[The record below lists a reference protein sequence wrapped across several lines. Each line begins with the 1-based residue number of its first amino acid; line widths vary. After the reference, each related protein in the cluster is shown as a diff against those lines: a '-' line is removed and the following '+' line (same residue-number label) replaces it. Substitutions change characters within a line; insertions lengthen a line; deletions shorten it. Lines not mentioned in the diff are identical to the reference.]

1 MTDMLRR
8 IWHIA
13 TKELIHLRRDILLVS
28 FIVLGPV
35 SELVLIAWATS
46 AHIEHLPTAIVD
58 QDRTEASRALVRAL
72 ENTETFQADYHAA
85 NQEELSALI
94 DAGTVSTGLLIPS
107 GFAAGLAVPGSD
119 PPQVQII
126 LDGSDPTAARA
137 AEMSALG
144 VINSFSQQAALKNWG
159 GVAGEMGEVIRTDV
173 RVWFNEELS
182 EASYTVPSEMGFML
196 EMVAMMVAAISIAR
210 ERELGTFE
218 QLMVTP
224 IRAWELIIGKAI
236 PAVVISYFD
245 FLLMLGITIFIFG
258 VPMKGSL
265 LLLLVLALFYIFV
278 ELGWGLLISG
288 FSRTQL
294 QALLLVMILAMVAM
308 VFSGYA
314 FPVDTMP
321 PLMQIVANL
330 VPIKHWLL
338 IMRDIMLKGAGIN
351 VFWRELVALAV
362 LGVVINSVTLT
373 VLRKRLD

>member
-1 MTDMLRR
+1 MLRR

-28 FIVLGPV
+28 FLVLGPV
-35 SELVLIAWATS
+35 SELVFIAWATS
-46 AHIEHLPTAIVD
+46 SPIEHLPTAIVD
-58 QDRTEASRALVRAL
+58 RDRTEASRGLVVAL
-72 ENTETFQADYHAA
+72 ENSETFDAIFYPENDD
-85 NQEELSALI
+85 ELIRLL
-94 DAGTVSTGLLIPS
+94 DAGSVSAGVVIPPGFGEGLTS
-107 GFAAGLAVPGSD
+107 SASEQA
-119 PPQVQII
+119 QVQVI
-126 LDGSDPTAARA
+126 LDGSDPTAART
-137 AEMSALG
+137 AEMSARG
-144 VINSFSQQAALKNWG
+144 VIDSYAYDRLLQEWG
-159 GVAGEMGEVIRTDV
+159 QVAGQSGEVISTDV

-182 EASYTVPSEMGFML
+182 EANYTVPSEMGFML
-196 EMVAMMVAAISIAR
+196 AMVALMVAAISIAR

-224 IRAWELIIGKAI
+224 IRSWELIIGKAI
-236 PAVVISYFD
+236 PAVVISYLD
-245 FLLMLGITIFIFG
+245 FLIMLGITIFVFG

-265 LLLLVLALFYIFV
+265 PLLLVLALFYIFV

-288 FSRTQL
+288 ISRTQL
-294 QALLLVMILAMVAM
+294 QALLLVMVIAMVSM

-321 PLMQIVANL
+321 PLMQMAANL

-338 IMRDIMLKGAGIN
+338 IMRDIMLKGAGIR

-362 LGVVINSVTLT
+362 LGLIINAFTLT

>member
-1 MTDMLRR
+1 MFRR
-8 IWHIA
+8 VWHLV

-35 SELVLIAWATS
+35 SELTLIAWSTS
-46 AHIEHLPTAIVD
+46 ADIEHLPTAIVD
-58 QDRTEASRALVRAL
+58 QDRTEASRALVLAL
-72 ENTETFQADYHAA
+72 ENSETFDA
-85 NQEELSALI
+85 NYYPANERGLRALV
-94 DAGTVSTGLLIPS
+94 DAGTVVIGVLIPS
-107 GFAAGLAVPGSD
+107 GFAEGLAVPGSQA
-119 PPQVQII
+119 PQIQVI

-144 VINSFSQQAALKNWG
+144 VISGFGQERALQAWG
-159 GVAGEMGEVIRTDV
+159 NIAGGMGEVIRTDV
-173 RVWFNEELS
+173 RVRFNEELS
-182 EASYTVPSEMGFML
+182 EANYTVPSEMGFML
-196 EMVAMMVAAISIAR
+196 EMVALMVAAISIAR

-224 IRAWELIIGKAI
+224 VRTWELIIGKAI
-236 PAVVISYFD
+236 PAVVISYID

-265 LLLLVLALFYIFV
+265 ALLLVLALFYIFV

-288 FSRTQL
+288 FSHTQL
-294 QALLLVMILAMVAM
+294 QALLLVMVVAMVGM

-321 PLMQIVANL
+321 PLMQMVANL

-351 VFWRELVALAV
+351 TFWKELVALAI
-362 LGVVINSVTLT
+362 LGVVINAVTLT
-373 VLRKRLD
+373 ILRKRLD

>member
-1 MTDMLRR
+1 MLRR
-8 IWHIA
+8 IWYLV

-35 SELVLIAWATS
+35 SELVLIAWSTS
-46 AHIEHLPTAIVD
+46 ADIQHLPTAIVD
-58 QDRTEASRALVRAL
+58 HDRSEASRALVVAL
-72 ENTETFQADYHAA
+72 ENSETFDADYYPA
-85 NQEELSALI
+85 NEGELRALI
-94 DAGTVSTGLLIPS
+94 DAGTVVTGVLIPS
-107 GFAAGLAVPGSD
+107 GFAEGLAAPGSEA
-119 PPQVQII
+119 PQVQVI
-126 LDGSDPTAARA
+126 LDGSDPSAART
-137 AEMSALG
+137 AEMGALG
-144 VINSFSQQAALKNWG
+144 VISSYGQERALQNWG
-159 GVAGEMGEVIRTDV
+159 NVTTGMGEVIRTDL

-182 EASYTVPSEMGFML
+182 EANYTVPSEMGFML
-196 EMVAMMVAAISIAR
+196 EMVALMVAAISIAR

-224 IRAWELIIGKAI
+224 IRTWELIIGKAI
-236 PAVVISYFD
+236 PAVIISYID

-265 LLLLVLALFYIFV
+265 PLLLVLALLYIFV
-278 ELGWGLLISG
+278 ALGWGLLISG

-294 QALLLVMILAMVAM
+294 QALLLVMIIAMVGM

-321 PLMQIVANL
+321 PLMQMLANL

-338 IMRDIMLKGAGIN
+338 VMRDIMLKGAGIN
-351 VFWRELVALAV
+351 MFWKELVALAV
-362 LGVVINSVTLT
+362 LGVVINAVTLT

>member
-1 MTDMLRR
+1 MSSR
-8 IWHIA
+8 IWHLV

-35 SELVLIAWATS
+35 SELVFIAWSTS
-46 AHIEHLPTAIVD
+46 GDIQHLPTAIVD
-58 QDRTEASRALVRAL
+58 HDRSEASRALVVAL
-72 ENTETFQADYHAA
+72 ENSETFDA
-85 NQEELSALI
+85 NYYPANEGELRALI
-94 DAGTVSTGLLIPS
+94 DAGTVASGVLIPS
-107 GFAAGLAVPGSD
+107 GFGKGLEVLGSQA
-119 PPQVQII
+119 PQVQVI
-126 LDGSDPTAARA
+126 LDGSDPVAART

-144 VINSFSQQAALKNWG
+144 VISSFGQERALQACGNIA
-159 GVAGEMGEVIRTDV
+159 GVMGEVIRTDV

-182 EASYTVPSEMGFML
+182 EANYTVPSEMGFML
-196 EMVAMMVAAISIAR
+196 EMVALMVAAISIAR

-224 IRAWELIIGKAI
+224 VRTWELIIGKAI
-236 PAVVISYFD
+236 PAVVISYID

-265 LLLLVLALFYIFV
+265 ALLLVLALFYIFV

-294 QALLLVMILAMVAM
+294 QALLLVMVVAMVGM

-321 PLMQIVANL
+321 PLMQMVANL

-351 VFWRELVALAV
+351 MFWKELVALAI
-362 LGVVINSVTLT
+362 LGVIINAVTLT
-373 VLRKRLD
+373 ILRRRLD

>member
-1 MTDMLRR
+1 MFRR
-8 IWHIA
+8 VWHLV

-35 SELVLIAWATS
+35 SELTLIAWSTS
-46 AHIEHLPTAIVD
+46 ADIQHLPMAIVD
-58 QDRTEASRALVRAL
+58 QDRTEASRALVLAL
-72 ENTETFQADYHAA
+72 ENSETFDA
-85 NQEELSALI
+85 NYYPANERGLRALV
-94 DAGTVSTGLLIPS
+94 DAGTVVSGVLIPS
-107 GFAAGLAVPGSD
+107 GFAEGLAVPGSQA
-119 PPQVQII
+119 PQIQVI

-144 VINSFSQQAALKNWG
+144 VISSFGQERALQAWG
-159 GVAGEMGEVIRTDV
+159 NIAGVMGEVIRTDV

-182 EASYTVPSEMGFML
+182 EANYTVPSEMGFML
-196 EMVAMMVAAISIAR
+196 EMVALMVAAISIAR

-224 IRAWELIIGKAI
+224 VRTWELIIGKAI
-236 PAVVISYFD
+236 PAVVISYID

-265 LLLLVLALFYIFV
+265 ALLLVLALFYIFV

-294 QALLLVMILAMVAM
+294 QALLLVMVVAMVGM

-321 PLMQIVANL
+321 PLMQMVANL

-351 VFWRELVALAV
+351 MFWKELVALAI
-362 LGVVINSVTLT
+362 LGVIINAVTLT
-373 VLRKRLD
+373 ILRRRLD

>member
-1 MTDMLRR
+1 MFRR
-8 IWHIA
+8 VWHLV

-35 SELVLIAWATS
+35 SELTLIAWSTS
-46 AHIEHLPTAIVD
+46 ADIEHLPTAIVD
-58 QDRTEASRALVRAL
+58 QDRTEASRALVLAL
-72 ENTETFQADYHAA
+72 ENSETFDA
-85 NQEELSALI
+85 NYYPANERELRALV
-94 DAGTVSTGLLIPS
+94 DAGTVVSGVLIPS
-107 GFAAGLAVPGSD
+107 GFAEGLAVPGSQA
-119 PPQVQII
+119 PQVQVI

-137 AEMSALG
+137 AEMSASG
-144 VINSFSQQAALKNWG
+144 VISSFGQERALQAWG
-159 GVAGEMGEVIRTDV
+159 NIAGVMGEVIRTDV

-182 EASYTVPSEMGFML
+182 EANYTVPSEMGFML
-196 EMVAMMVAAISIAR
+196 EMVALMVAAISIAR

-224 IRAWELIIGKAI
+224 VRTWELIIGKAI
-236 PAVVISYFD
+236 PAVVISYID

-265 LLLLVLALFYIFV
+265 ALLLVLALFYIFV

-294 QALLLVMILAMVAM
+294 QALLLVMVVAMVGM

-321 PLMQIVANL
+321 PLMQMVANL

-351 VFWRELVALAV
+351 TFWKELVALAI
-362 LGVVINSVTLT
+362 LGVVINAVTLT
-373 VLRKRLD
+373 ILRKRLD

>member
-1 MTDMLRR
+1 MLRR
-8 IWHIA
+8 IWYLV

-35 SELVLIAWATS
+35 SELVLIAWSTS
-46 AHIEHLPTAIVD
+46 ADIQHLPTAIVD
-58 QDRTEASRALVRAL
+58 HDRSEASRALVLAL
-72 ENTETFQADYHAA
+72 ENSETFDADYYPA
-85 NQEELSALI
+85 NERELRALI
-94 DAGTVSTGLLIPS
+94 DAGTVVTGVLIPS
-107 GFAAGLAVPGSD
+107 GFAQGLAAPGSEA
-119 PPQVQII
+119 PQVQVI
-126 LDGSDPTAARA
+126 LDGSDPAAARA
-137 AEMSALG
+137 AEMGALG
-144 VINSFSQQAALKNWG
+144 VISSYGQERVLQNWG
-159 GVAGEMGEVIRTDV
+159 NVTTEMGEVIRTDV

-182 EASYTVPSEMGFML
+182 EANYTVPSEMGFML
-196 EMVAMMVAAISIAR
+196 EMVALMVAAISIAR

-224 IRAWELIIGKAI
+224 IRTWELIIGKAI

-265 LLLLVLALFYIFV
+265 PLLLILALFYIFV

-294 QALLLVMILAMVAM
+294 QALLLVMIIAMVGM

-321 PLMQIVANL
+321 PLMQMVANL

-338 IMRDIMLKGAGIN
+338 VMRDIMLKGAGIDM
-351 VFWRELVALAV
+351 FWKELVALAV
-362 LGVVINSVTLT
+362 LGVVINGVTLT
-373 VLRKRLD
+373 ILRKRLD

>member
-1 MTDMLRR
+1 MFRR
-8 IWHIA
+8 IWHIV

-35 SELVLIAWATS
+35 SELVFIAWATS
-46 AHIEHLPTAIVD
+46 GDVEHLPTAIVD
-58 QDRTEASRALVRAL
+58 HDRSEASRALVVAL
-72 ENTETFQADYHAA
+72 ENSETFDA
-85 NQEELSALI
+85 NYYPANEGELRVLI
-94 DAGTVSTGLLIPS
+94 DAGTVAIGLLIPA
-107 GFAAGLAVPGSD
+107 GFAEALAAPASEA
-119 PPQVQII
+119 PQVQVI
-126 LDGSDPTAARA
+126 LDGSDPAAARA
-137 AEMSALG
+137 AEISALG
-144 VINSFSQQAALKNWG
+144 VISSYGQEKALQSWG
-159 GVAGEMGEVIRTDV
+159 NMTTGLGEVIRTDV

-182 EASYTVPSEMGFML
+182 EANYTVPSEMGFML
-196 EMVAMMVAAISIAR
+196 EMVALMVAAISIAR

-224 IRAWELIIGKAI
+224 VRTWELIIGKAI

-265 LLLLVLALFYIFV
+265 PLLLVLALFYIFV

-294 QALLLVMILAMVAM
+294 QALLLVMVIAMVGM

-321 PLMQIVANL
+321 PLMQMIANL

-338 IMRDIMLKGAGIN
+338 VMRDIMLKGAGIGM
-351 VFWRELVALAV
+351 FWKELVALAI
-362 LGVVINSVTLT
+362 LGIIINAVTLT
-373 VLRKRLD
+373 ILRKRLD

>member
-1 MTDMLRR
+1 MFRR
-8 IWHIA
+8 VWHLV

-35 SELVLIAWATS
+35 SELTLIAWSTS
-46 AHIEHLPTAIVD
+46 ADIEHLPTAIVD
-58 QDRTEASRALVRAL
+58 QDRTEASRALVLAL
-72 ENTETFQADYHAA
+72 ENSETFDA
-85 NQEELSALI
+85 NYYPANERELRALV
-94 DAGTVSTGLLIPS
+94 DAGTVVSGVLIPS
-107 GFAAGLAVPGSD
+107 GFAEGLAVPGSQA
-119 PPQVQII
+119 PQVQVI

-144 VINSFSQQAALKNWG
+144 VISSFGQERALQAWG
-159 GVAGEMGEVIRTDV
+159 NIAGVMGEVIRTDV

-182 EASYTVPSEMGFML
+182 EANYTVPSEMGFML
-196 EMVAMMVAAISIAR
+196 EMVALMVAAISIAR

-224 IRAWELIIGKAI
+224 VRTWELIIGKAI
-236 PAVVISYFD
+236 PAVVISYID

-265 LLLLVLALFYIFV
+265 ALLLVLALFYIFV

-294 QALLLVMILAMVAM
+294 QALLLVMVVAMVGM

-321 PLMQIVANL
+321 PLMQMVANL

-351 VFWRELVALAV
+351 TFWKELVALAI
-362 LGVVINSVTLT
+362 LGVVINAVTLT
-373 VLRKRLD
+373 ILRKRLD

>member
-1 MTDMLRR
+1 MLRR
-8 IWHIA
+8 IWHIVI
-13 TKELIHLRRDILLVS
+13 KELIHLRRDILLVS

-46 AHIEHLPTAIVD
+46 AGIEHLPTAIVD

-72 ENTETFQADYHAA
+72 ENTETFQADYHPA

-144 VINSFSQQAALKNWG
+144 VVSSFGQEMALQRSG
-159 GVAGEMGEVIRTDV
+159 SLLDDIGEVIRTDV

-196 EMVAMMVAAISIAR
+196 EMVALMVAAISIAR

-338 IMRDIMLKGAGIN
+338 IMRDIMLKGAGID

-362 LGVVINSVTLT
+362 LGVVINGVTLT
-373 VLRKRLD
+373 VLRRRLD

>member
-1 MTDMLRR
+1 MLRR
-8 IWHIA
+8 ISHLV

-28 FIVLGPV
+28 FIILGPV

-46 AHIEHLPTAIVD
+46 ADIEHLPTAIVD
-58 QDRTEASRALVRAL
+58 QDRSEASRALVVAL
-72 ENTETFQADYHAA
+72 ENSETFDADYYPDSERGLH
-85 NQEELSALI
+85 ALI
-94 DAGTVSTGLLIPS
+94 DAGTVAAGVLIPS
-107 GFAAGLAVPGSD
+107 GFGEQLAVPGSE
-119 PPQVQII
+119 PPQVHVI

-137 AEMSALG
+137 AEMGALG
-144 VINSFSQQAALKNWG
+144 VTSSYGQQRVLQSSG
-159 GVAGEMGEVIRTDV
+159 TMMTELGEVIRTDV

-182 EASYTVPSEMGFML
+182 DANYTVPSEMGFML
-196 EMVAMMVAAISIAR
+196 EMVALMIAAISIAR

-224 IRAWELIIGKAI
+224 VRTWELIIGKAI
-236 PAVVISYFD
+236 PAVIISYID
-245 FLLMLGITIFIFG
+245 FLLMLGITIFVFG

-265 LLLLVLALFYIFV
+265 PLLLVLALFYIFV

-294 QALLLVMILAMVAM
+294 QALLLVMVVAMVGM

-321 PLMQIVANL
+321 PVMQTLANL

-338 IMRDIMLKGAGIN
+338 IMRDIMLKGAGISM
-351 VFWRELVALAV
+351 FWKELVALAI
-362 LGVVINSVTLT
+362 LGVIINAVTLT
-373 VLRKRLD
+373 ILRKRLD

>member
-1 MTDMLRR
+1 MFSR
-8 IWHIA
+8 IWHLV

-35 SELVLIAWATS
+35 SELVLIAWSTS
-46 AHIEHLPTAIVD
+46 GDIQHLPTAIVD
-58 QDRTEASRALVRAL
+58 HDRSEASRALVLAL
-72 ENTETFQADYHAA
+72 ENSETFDA
-85 NQEELSALI
+85 NYYLASESELRALI
-94 DAGTVSTGLLIPS
+94 DAGTVVTGILIPS
-107 GFAAGLAVPGSD
+107 GFAEGLAAPGSES
-119 PPQVQII
+119 PQVQII
-126 LDGSDPTAARA
+126 LDGSDPAAARA

-144 VINSFSQQAALKNWG
+144 VISSYGQKRALQSWG
-159 GVAGEMGEVIRTDV
+159 DMTGQLGEVIRTDV

-182 EASYTVPSEMGFML
+182 EANYTVPSEMGFML
-196 EMVAMMVAAISIAR
+196 EMVALMVAAISIAR

-224 IRAWELIIGKAI
+224 IRSWELIIGKAI
-236 PAVVISYFD
+236 PAVVISYID

-265 LLLLVLALFYIFV
+265 PLLLVLALFYIFV

-294 QALLLVMILAMVAM
+294 QALLLVMVVAMVAI

-321 PLMQIVANL
+321 PLMQMVANL

-351 VFWRELVALAV
+351 MFWKELVALAI
-362 LGVVINSVTLT
+362 LGVIINAVTLT
-373 VLRKRLD
+373 ILRRRLD

>member
-1 MTDMLRR
+1 MSSR
-8 IWHIA
+8 IWHLV

-35 SELVLIAWATS
+35 SELVFIAWSTS
-46 AHIEHLPTAIVD
+46 GDIQHLPTAIVD
-58 QDRTEASRALVRAL
+58 HDRSEASRALVVAL
-72 ENTETFQADYHAA
+72 ENSETFDA
-85 NQEELSALI
+85 NYYPANEGELRALI
-94 DAGTVSTGLLIPS
+94 DAGTVASGVLIPS
-107 GFAAGLAVPGSD
+107 GFGKGLEVLGSQA
-119 PPQVQII
+119 PQVQVI
-126 LDGSDPTAARA
+126 LDGSDPVAART

-144 VINSFSQQAALKNWG
+144 VISSFGQERALQAWG
-159 GVAGEMGEVIRTDV
+159 NIAGVMGEVIRTDV

-182 EASYTVPSEMGFML
+182 EANYTVPSEMGFML
-196 EMVAMMVAAISIAR
+196 EMVALMVAAISIAR

-224 IRAWELIIGKAI
+224 VRTWELIIGKAI
-236 PAVVISYFD
+236 PAVVISYID

-265 LLLLVLALFYIFV
+265 ALLLVLALFYIFV

-294 QALLLVMILAMVAM
+294 QALLLVMVVAMVGM

-321 PLMQIVANL
+321 PLMQMVANL

-351 VFWRELVALAV
+351 MFWKELVALAI
-362 LGVVINSVTLT
+362 LGVIINAVTLT
-373 VLRKRLD
+373 ILRKRLD

>member
-1 MTDMLRR
+1 MFRR
-8 IWHIA
+8 IWHLL
-13 TKELIHLRRDILLVS
+13 TKEFIHLRRDVLLVS
-28 FIVLGPV
+28 FIILGPV
-35 SELVLIAWATS
+35 SELILIAWSTS
-46 AHIEHLPTAIVD
+46 ADIQHLPTAIVD
-58 QDRTEASRALVRAL
+58 QDHTEASRALVLAL
-72 ENTETFQADYHAA
+72 ENSGTFDADYYPA
-85 NQEELSALI
+85 NEGQLHALI
-94 DAGTVSTGLLIPS
+94 DAGTVTTGVLIPA
-107 GFAAGLAVPGSD
+107 GFGEGLAVPGSES
-119 PPQVQII
+119 PQVQVI
-126 LDGSDPTAARA
+126 LDGSDPSAARA

-144 VINSFSQQAALKNWG
+144 VIASYGQERALQSWG
-159 GVAGEMGEVIRTDV
+159 NMTTELGEAIKTDV

-182 EASYTVPSEMGFML
+182 QANYTVPSEMGFML
-196 EMVAMMVAAISIAR
+196 EIVALMVAAISIAR

-224 IRAWELIIGKAI
+224 IRPWELIIGKAI
-236 PAVVISYFD
+236 PAVVISYID

-294 QALLLVMILAMVAM
+294 QALLLVMIVAMVGI

-321 PLMQIVANL
+321 PLMQMIANL

-351 VFWRELVALAV
+351 MFWKELVALGI
-362 LGVVINSVTLT
+362 LGVVINAVTLT
-373 VLRKRLD
+373 ILRKRLD

>member
-1 MTDMLRR
+1 MFRR
-8 IWHIA
+8 VWHLV

-35 SELVLIAWATS
+35 SELALIAWSTS
-46 AHIEHLPTAIVD
+46 ADIEHLPTAIVD
-58 QDRTEASRALVRAL
+58 QDRTEASRALVLAL
-72 ENTETFQADYHAA
+72 ENSETFDA
-85 NQEELSALI
+85 NYYPANERELRALI
-94 DAGTVSTGLLIPS
+94 DAGTVVCGVLIPS
-107 GFAAGLAVPGSD
+107 GFGEGLAVPGSQA
-119 PPQVQII
+119 PQVQVI
-126 LDGSDPTAARA
+126 LDGSDPAAARA

-144 VINSFSQQAALKNWG
+144 VISSFGQERALQAWG
-159 GVAGEMGEVIRTDV
+159 NIAGGMGEVIRTDV

-182 EASYTVPSEMGFML
+182 QANYTVPSEMGFML
-196 EMVAMMVAAISIAR
+196 EMVALMVAAISIAR

-224 IRAWELIIGKAI
+224 VRTWELIIGKAI
-236 PAVVISYFD
+236 PAVVISYID

-265 LLLLVLALFYIFV
+265 ALLLVLALFYIFV

-294 QALLLVMILAMVAM
+294 QALLLVMVVAMVGM

-321 PLMQIVANL
+321 PLMQMVANL

-351 VFWRELVALAV
+351 TFWRELVALAI
-362 LGVVINSVTLT
+362 LGVVINAVTLT
-373 VLRKRLD
+373 ILRKRLD

>member
-1 MTDMLRR
+1 MLNR
-8 IWHIA
+8 IWHII

-28 FIVLGPV
+28 FLVLGPV
-35 SELVLIAWATS
+35 SELVLIAWSTS
-46 AHIEHLPTAIVD
+46 SPIEHLPTAIVD
-58 QDRTEASRALVRAL
+58 RDNTASSRGLVVAL
-72 ENTETFQADYHAA
+72 ENTETFDAGYYPA
-85 NQEELSALI
+85 NEEELASLL
-94 DAGTVSTGLLIPS
+94 DAGSISAGVLIPPGFGEDLAS
-107 GFAAGLAVPGSD
+107 GALRSA
-119 PPQVQII
+119 QVQVI

-137 AEMSALG
+137 AEMSARGAIESYAYAEMLR
-144 VINSFSQQAALKNWG
+144 NWG
-159 GVAGEMGEVIRTDV
+159 HLGENMGEVINTEV

-182 EASYTVPSEMGFML
+182 EANYTVPSEMGFML
-196 EMVAMMVAAISIAR
+196 EMVALMIAAISIAR

-224 IRAWELIIGKAI
+224 VRSWELIVGKAI

-245 FLLMLGITIFIFG
+245 FLIMLGITVFVFG

-265 LLLLVLALFYIFV
+265 PLLLVLALLYIFV

-288 FSRTQL
+288 ISRTQL
-294 QALLLVMILAMVAM
+294 QALLLVMIIAMVGM

-321 PLMQIVANL
+321 PLMQAVANL

-338 IMRDIMLKGAGIN
+338 VMRDIMLKGAGVN
-351 VFWRELVALAV
+351 MFWKELVALAI
-362 LGVVINSVTLT
+362 LGIIINFVTLT